1 MKEAVFYYRDPTAP
15 KPNGPLHIGTSIFIE
30 YQEKC
35 LLDHRQD
42 NDSWAL
48 VGGGLDM
55 EETFLQGIKREVWE
69 ETGIRL
75 SDEEISFYDIYDD
88 PSRIAC
94 YPDGN
99 ILRIIT
105 VVYRARLAQLP
116 ELVCSAESRELRFF
130 TKEEI
135 TRLSITE
142 THWPIVADYLKRG

>member
-1 MKEAVFYYRDPTAP
+1 
-15 KPNGPLHIGTSIFIE
+15 
-30 YQEKC
+30 
-35 LLDHRQD
+35 
-42 NDSWAL
+42 
-48 VGGGLDM
+48 M

-105 VVYRARLAQLP
+105 VVYRARLTQLP